1 MNMKTYIEFYNFW
14 KNLPLDYLDEIRLQ
28 ISQQSKCKLN
38 SLKLEVLDD
47 LGYLKYY
54 NIPL

>member
-1 MNMKTYIEFYNFW
+1 MKTYNEFYNFW
-14 KNLPLDYLDEIRLQ
+14 KNFPLHYLDEIRLE
-28 ISQQSKCKLN
+28 ISQQSKSKLN

-47 LGYLKYY
+47 LSYLKYY

>member
-14 KNLPLDYLDEIRLQ
+14 KNLPLVYLDEIRLQ

-54 NIPL
+54 NISL